1 MRSSFRFVD
10 AARDTAVNLF
20 LFKSPSGMAQAV
32 VMGPAL
38 DRISEDVVC
47 PFVPLPLDKAFAVAI
62 RAANRNDVEIL
73 VSGDRSLWDDRWGWL
88 TRGPR
93 RSRSAC
99 RSLMVGM
106 NLEATSGIE
115 PEYADLQSAA

>member
-88 TRGPR
+88 TPWASPIQIGVQIANGGDEFGGHVR
-93 RSRSAC
+93 
-99 RSLMVGM
+99 
-106 NLEATSGIE
+106 N
-115 PEYADLQSAA
+115 